1 MRLALT
7 IAKGANSGLQW
18 VRLDPDGTLWATDG
32 IALVRSLGAHT
43 GDITQA
49 LYVSAPDGYRP
60 NGNEVGYQLDV
71 SECILK
77 EERPRSSRDW
87 VVQVSKD
94 VPYPP
99 VANIVPNHFQ
109 RDADLRPEFD
119 SIVAGRLADAYGLK
133 RGVWVAGP
141 HPDRVYLRGVSEGDL
156 VVLGGIRLD

>member
-1 MRLALT
+1 MRAALT
-7 IAKGANSGLQW
+7 IAKGANDGLRW

-32 IALVRSLGAHT
+32 IALIRSLEAHT
-43 GDITQA
+43 GDIAQS

-60 NGNEVGYQLDV
+60 NGNEVGYRLDV

-87 VVQVSKD
+87 TVQVTTGVK
-94 VPYPP
+94 YPP
-99 VANIVPNHFQ
+99 VANIIPNHFQ
-109 RDADLRPEFD
+109 RDAKLRPEFD

-156 VVLGGIRLD
+156 VVLAGTRLE